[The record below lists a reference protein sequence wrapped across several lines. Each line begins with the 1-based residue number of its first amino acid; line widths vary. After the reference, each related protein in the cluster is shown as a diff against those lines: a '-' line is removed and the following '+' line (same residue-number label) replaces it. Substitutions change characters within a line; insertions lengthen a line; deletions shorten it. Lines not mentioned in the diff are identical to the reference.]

1 MRRLRGRHFIPL
13 LLIVLLSQL
22 GCGERP
28 AEKLKLVTTTSLI
41 GKIAQEVGKDKVD
54 VVTIVPG
61 GMCPGHFDVRPG
73 DIKVLSDA
81 QIFLIHGWEPF
92 VKKLLNSVQPRE
104 LVVKTLDIQGNWMV
118 PDIQIKAVDS
128 ITDIL
133 CEIDHKNGRYF
144 RNNAAT
150 YKTQILDISREI
162 KQKAKDRK
170 VSDINVVCSEMQEGF
185 VRWFGF
191 NVVAT
196 YGRPSELTAKNLR
209 KVIDKARKEG
219 VEIVVDNLQSGRDA
233 GVPIIEEIRGVH
245 VVLTNFPIG
254 SYTQSLQ
261 ENVYKLLKAIRT
273 THSRD

>member
-1 MRRLRGRHFIPL
+1 M
-13 LLIVLLSQL
+13 
-22 GCGERP
+22 
-28 AEKLKLVTTTSLI
+28 KLVTTTSLI

-118 PDIQIKAVDS
+118 PDIQVKAVDS

-162 KQKAKDRK
+162 KQKAKDKK
-170 VSDINVVCSEMQEGF
+170 VSDTNVVCSEMQEGF